1 MSKME
6 KSNQINE
13 FEFTLELQDACRS
26 LSFYQTDDE
35 NDEKQLKFDP
45 PVYQARYSAIN
56 TILSIKEW
64 IPHIKK
70 VLKRKKNLSSE
81 NNVVLF
87 FFF

>member
-1 MSKME
+1 ME

-13 FEFTLELQDACRS
+13 FEFKLELQDACRS
-26 LSFYQTDDE
+26 LSFYQTDE

-56 TILSIKEW
+56 AILTIKEW

-70 VLKRKKNLSSE
+70 VIKCE
-81 NNVVLF
+81 NF
-87 FFF
+87 YH